1 MGDVE
6 ERFTQVLQLMQSL
19 KVYSADEISKLRKEN
34 VQLKQQI
41 ESLCTRPETEKTRS
55 SMTFSNLAMMDVVR
69 MAKDSN
75 TLEESMGI
83 IQEDSD
89 NFDIDSTG
97 GDDSKSD
104 GLGLTDSLA
113 IDPTR
118 SSYTTGYN
126 YDLLK
131 GSEVLITM
139 HDVGEANRDI
149 DSGPGMW
156 VNYILTKE
164 RNSTLK
170 ISNKAKLLKEGKI
183 FILLYITIYF
193 MYSTLNYVYLWYCI
207 MGFDFAPSNEYVVIT
222 DTSNVCFC
230 YKFLSPQTGK
240 YYHLKSLKEGL
251 PIEELVAYCKSRGI
265 RAIVPS
271 SVSDEIYCARNMK
284 KLQSNDIWPLCCED
298 PQSYITLDHKWLS
311 YLFCKENGIAQSE
324 SLPLRVDTAD
334 ACRALAEKTIRDGKP
349 VFLKECFDTCAGD
362 GVIKVDKMEDYFNA
376 VVRISKGKGPQ
387 RADTGG
393 LDQHIIIQAGHP
405 GRIACCHSIF
415 YKGEMVSTYVTKENG
430 ELMDKLGDLKAE
442 MTFGTWSPNKVDM
455 TCSFKLD
462 LDDPSDRN
470 VRDQAVSIMEK
481 VGKDLNYSGMLETEF
496 IIANEPDAILHV
508 LEFNPRFSGACHAY
522 VGAGMVQD
530 YMHILGLIASTKD
543 DTDAV
548 MEVAGTTRV
557 RSDTHVPKSNFKD
570 YNAGKFYMKQ
580 PLTIVKLRYLH

>member
-19 KVYSADEISKLRKEN
+19 KVDSADEISKLRKEN
-34 VQLKQQI
+34 GQLKQQI
-41 ESLCTRPETEKTRS
+41 ESLCKRPETEKTRS

-83 IQEDSD
+83 IEEDFD
-89 NFDIDSTG
+89 DFDIDSTA

-113 IDPTR
+113 IDPTK
-118 SSYTTGYN
+118 SSYATGYK

-170 ISNKAKLLKEGKI
+170 ISNKAKLLKE
-183 FILLYITIYF
+183 
-193 MYSTLNYVYLWYCI
+193 
-207 MGFDFAPSNEYVVIT
+207 
-222 DTSNVCFC
+222 
-230 YKFLSPQTGK
+230 GK

-362 GVIKVDKMEDYFNA
+362 GVIKVDKMEDYFSA